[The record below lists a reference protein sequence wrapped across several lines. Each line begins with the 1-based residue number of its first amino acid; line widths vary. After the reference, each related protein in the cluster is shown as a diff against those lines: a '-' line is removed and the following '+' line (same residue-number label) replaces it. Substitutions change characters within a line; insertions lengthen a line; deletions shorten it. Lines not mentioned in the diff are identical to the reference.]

1 LTGYR
6 PFLKLYCFDQK
17 PGPDKPSSESKPIG
31 YRGDHSPWGIIGSTA
46 KYFRISLDEILD
58 MSYANLIMLF
68 KTIPTIEPD
77 EEKKKD
83 NKGDEEEI
91 DAADLGNF
99 IIAQRQKNKKRKKE
113 QRLTPHNAV

>member
-1 LTGYR
+1 
-6 PFLKLYCFDQK
+6 
-17 PGPDKPSSESKPIG
+17 
-31 YRGDHSPWGIIGSTA
+31 
-46 KYFRISLDEILD
+46 

-99 IIAQRQKNKKRKKE
+99 IITQRQKNKNKKR
-113 QRLTPHNAV
+113 